1 MKEIFAAIV
10 PTLILAGIFYFV
22 YLTLRTKKTNMLIS
36 CPNCKYEGAGKHT
49 TRGSFWIEIV
59 LWLCFIV
66 PGLIYSIWRLTT
78 KGYVCPKCDYRYVA
92 RVGPTI

>member
-1 MKEIFAAIV
+1 MGEAFS
-10 PTLILAGIFYFV
+10 TLISFIILSAIIYLV
-22 YLTLRTKKTNMLIS
+22 YLVLRTKKSKILIS
-36 CPNCKYEGAGKHT
+36 CPNCKYEGIGKYT
-49 TRGSFWIEIV
+49 TRGSFGIEVV

-92 RVGPTI
+92 KLGPTP